1 MSETNDSGALVRD
14 LVLIFFAMLT
24 VMFLFEMAKQAL
36 YPQATL
42 WQSHTLTILFTGLLA
57 VFVMYFPLRARQLS
71 EEKLR
76 RSEIQY
82 RSFVESVEDSIYT
95 VDCSCRYLLVNRRR
109 APCPGSGQVAEL
121 GKRYRDFHSPEET
134 RVFEAQVQRVV
145 KSMSVVQR
153 EFEKDGRYFLRKFNP
168 VIDPATNEVIA
179 ITVISSDITEQKRTE
194 HALALANKKLCL
206 LSGITRH
213 DIKNQ
218 LLVLSGYLEI
228 SRESL
233 PDTDRT
239 GSFIAKEQKIVD
251 TIAQQ
256 ISFTRDYEE
265 LGANAP
271 VWQNVG
277 ALMSQAA
284 ARLPVRDVT
293 VDGGYPSLE
302 IFADPLLGT
311 VFYNL
316 IDNALR
322 YGGPGMTAIRVVS
335 QKTDGGLVLV
345 FEDNGAGISAD
356 DRERIFDRGFGKST
370 GLGLFLVRE
379 ILSLTG
385 IGITEN
391 GTPGTGGR
399 FEMTVPEGG
408 YRFVPAPD

>member
-1 MSETNDSGALVRD
+1 MSENNDTKALFRD
-14 LVLIFFAMLT
+14 LALIFFAMLT
-24 VMFLFEMAKQAL
+24 VMFLFEATKQGIF
-36 YPQATL
+36 PQATV
-42 WQSHTLTILFTGLLA
+42 WQSHTLTIVFTSILA
-57 VFVMYFPLRARQLS
+57 VLLMYFPLKARQRS
-71 EEKLR
+71 EEKLKK
-76 RSEIQY
+76 SEIQY
-82 RSFVESVEDSIYT
+82 RSFVESVEDSIFT

-109 APCPGSGQVAEL
+109 APCRGRTQVAEP
-121 GKRYRDFHSPEET
+121 GKPYRDFHSPEET
-134 RVFEAQVQRVV
+134 RVFEDLVGQVI
-145 KSMSVVQR
+145 KTMSVVQR
-153 EFEKDGRYFLRKFNP
+153 EFEKEGRYFLRKFNP
-168 VIDPATNEVIA
+168 VIDPVTNEVIA
-179 ITVISSDITEQKRTE
+179 ITVVSSDITDQKRTE

-228 SRESL
+228 SRASL
-233 PDTDRT
+233 PDTERT
-239 GSFIAKEQKIVD
+239 GGFIAKEQKIVD

-271 VWQNVG
+271 VWQNVS
-277 ALMSQAA
+277 ALMSQATT
-284 ARLPVRDVT
+284 RLPVREVT
-293 VDGGYPSLE
+293 VDGGDPSLE

-322 YGGPGMTAIRVVS
+322 YGGPGMTAIRVTS
-335 QKTDGGLVLV
+335 QKTENGLVLI
-345 FEDNGAGISAD
+345 FEDNGAGIPAD

-385 IGITEN
+385 IGIAEN

-399 FEMTVPEGG
+399 FEMAVPDGA
-408 YRFVPAPD
+408 YRFVPKAG

>member
-1 MSETNDSGALVRD
+1 MPEHHDSGTLARD
-14 LVLIFFAMLT
+14 LALIFCAMLA
-24 VMFLFEMAKQAL
+24 VMFLFEAAKQAL
-36 YPQATL
+36 YPQVTA
-42 WQSHTLTILFTGLLA
+42 WQSHTLTILFTSLLA
-57 VFVMYFPLRARQLS
+57 VLLMYFPLRARQRS
-71 EEKLR
+71 EERLM
-76 RSEIQY
+76 RSELQY

-95 VDCSCRYLLVNRRR
+95 VDCAGRYLLVNRRR
-109 APCPGSGQVAEL
+109 APCRGKALVAEP
-121 GKRYRDFHSPEET
+121 GKRYSDFHSPEET
-134 RVFEAQVQRVV
+134 RVFEAQIRHVA
-145 KSMSVVQR
+145 KTMSVVQR

-168 VIDPATNEVIA
+168 VVDPVTNEVIA
-179 ITVISSDITEQKRTE
+179 ITVVSSDITEQKRTE

-228 SRESL
+228 SRGSL
-233 PDTDRT
+233 PDTERT
-239 GSFIAKEQKIVD
+239 GGFIAKEQKIVD

-271 VWQNVG
+271 VWQNVS

-284 ARLPVRDVT
+284 TRLPVRDVA
-293 VDGGYPSLE
+293 VDGGDPTLE

-316 IDNALR
+316 MDNALR
-322 YGGPGMTAIRVVS
+322 YGGEKMTAIRVTWH
-335 QKTDGGLVLV
+335 KNERGLVLV

-356 DRERIFDRGFGKST
+356 DRARIFDRGFGKST

-385 IGITEN
+385 IGIAEN
-391 GTPGTGGR
+391 GTPGSGGR
-399 FEMTVPEGG
+399 FGMTVPEGA
-408 YRFVPAPD
+408 YRFVPAPE